1 MALSNSHHEI
11 CVHFRTRS
19 RNLPVSTD
27 VLRAGNPRA
36 PKNPA
41 FHSKFQ
47 FPDWLSLVGTIRLS
61 KRRLVGISTLISE
74 RQKEATMT

>member
-1 MALSNSHHEI
+1 MSAFAHGREI
-11 CVHFRTRS
+11 SPYPGTFLRGGNRS
-19 RNLPVSTD
+19 P
-27 VLRAGNPRA
+27 
-36 PKNPA
+36 PKKPA

-61 KRRLVGISTLISE
+61 KSRLVGTRTLISE